1 MDDPPFL
8 VKLLVVAM
16 VTGAAIW
23 ITIHN
28 RNRKQVPSPHPEA
41 SKNKAHST
49 ESQPVRLSV
58 GPSPWAWR
66 DRSHLMGGRRY
77 RFRDLGQEGNL
88 SGVTTI
94 LNEQD
99 QVILLLDFNLYA
111 RFLDDGR
118 VLLWWEDGDKD
129 QKEITFASFAFSSLK
144 PIKDPVISATRMRA
158 EKAKTAGL
166 DGIATH
172 RFRCFLGS
180 GSHPVSAP
188 AEWKDFE
195 ETLVLAD
202 YAPGSNGY
210 DVMHRALFVFDWIT
224 SRVTVI
230 PQDWFNNGK
239 YDFEYQWVARIA
251 RTESG
256 RLIGEGIRLGTFELD
271 DSGREVKR
279 WLSQNPFHM
288 IQ

>member
-8 VKLLVVAM
+8 IKLLVVAT
-16 VTGAAIW
+16 VIGGAIW
-23 ITIHN
+23 ITILN
-28 RNRKQVPSPHPEA
+28 RNGKQVPPPLPSSPHLNMEDIPL
-41 SKNKAHST
+41 
-49 ESQPVRLSV
+49 QPIRLSV

-66 DRSHLMGGRRY
+66 DRSHVMGESRY
-77 RFRDLGQEGNL
+77 RFRDLGEEGDL
-88 SGVTTI
+88 SGVTTV

-129 QKEITFASFAFSSLK
+129 QKEIAFASFAFSSLK
-144 PIKDPVISATRMRA
+144 PIEDPVDSATRMRT
-158 EKAKTAGL
+158 EKAKIAGL
-166 DGIATH
+166 DGIAIH
-172 RFRCFLGS
+172 RFHCFLGA
-180 GSHPVSAP
+180 GSHSVSAP
-188 AEWKDFE
+188 TEWKDFE

-202 YAPGSNGY
+202 HAPGSNGY

-239 YDFEYQWVARIA
+239 YDFGYQWVARIA
-251 RTESG
+251 RTKSG